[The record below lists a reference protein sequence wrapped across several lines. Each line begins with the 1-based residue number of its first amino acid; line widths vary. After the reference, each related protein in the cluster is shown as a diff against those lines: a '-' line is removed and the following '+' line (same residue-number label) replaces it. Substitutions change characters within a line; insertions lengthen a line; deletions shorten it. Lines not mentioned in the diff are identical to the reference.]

1 MKAQYLPLR
10 DTGFVSGLIC
20 DYLEGVQGL
29 KAYHNGVPSF
39 ENLYRQALKKQL
51 SYDIRSSLAMC
62 WLCNIRGLSFS

>member
-29 KAYHNGVPSF
+29 KAYHNGVPSCL
-39 ENLYRQALKKQL
+39 LYTSDAA
-51 SYDIRSSLAMC
+51 DE
-62 WLCNIRGLSFS
+62 

>member
-39 ENLYRQALKKQL
+39 ENLHRQALKKESVL
-51 SYDIRSSLAMC
+51 SL
-62 WLCNIRGLSFS
+62 